1 MMVLIGLLACFP
13 GPMYRFGPV
22 FVLIDMKKTFYWAFA
37 LFCPLFLAGT
47 TLAVDTNGPA
57 FFDQQVFPILE
68 KRCYACHGA
77 EKISSGLVLTHRD
90 GLVAGGKRGSAI
102 DADNPAT
109 SRLLAMI
116 NHTDLTLRM
125 PYEKPPLNDADKKVL
140 HDWVMMG
147 APYHP
152 EREYKPTV
160 QSGGAIDAKAR
171 DYWAYQPPRKADP
184 PTAPDDWARSAIDA
198 FVLQGLKGA
207 GLTPSPQADARALLR
222 RVYYDLIGLSPTAS
236 ELSAFEKGSQSDVEW
251 GRVVDQL
258 LSSPRFG
265 EKLASLWLDVVRYA
279 ETNGYEHDNLKPF
292 IWRYRDYVIRAFN
305 EDKPYDRFVIEQ
317 LAGDQLQDKS
327 FETVIAT
334 GYLSLMLRDH
344 EPADRLQAHHDMIG
358 DIVNVTGEAMMG
370 TTMGCAKCHDH
381 KGDPIR
387 QEDYFSMKAFFDGI
401 KKSKLTSARDTWIP
415 PNASEDTSNR
425 KVDLD
430 KVISK
435 MWGNVDTARLG
446 TLMPVVADPKPLI
459 PFGETAPSTW
469 QVANHLPDD
478 LDWARPDYR
487 GDDFLPLSTPLRDTP
502 ERLGNAFFDPAHA
515 EHWVLRRDFGL
526 TDLPGHLHL
535 YVDAYRIRGLTVYVN
550 GVATFEGLP
559 ERSGAYYYVPFSPE
573 AIAALQTGRNTIGIL
588 IERHGASPRVLDVG
602 LFHDPIFGM
611 SFGALAEVY
620 PVEVGKVA
628 GAAFVEEM
636 VSLIKER
643 RVMPERQRGGK
654 YMGASEHASILP
666 SHVHLRGNVNSEG
679 KAVPVAFPVVM
690 CADDASAV
698 FMPLRENN
706 REKVATQGRRLAFA
720 QWLTQPDH
728 PLTARVMVN
737 RLWQQC
743 FGVGL
748 VSSANDFG
756 VFGKSPSNQALL
768 DWLAV
773 EFVESGWRI
782 KHLLRLMVTSATYR
796 QSTLPREDAL
806 GVDALNRLHW
816 RHSPRRLSAEEIRD
830 TFLALTGELNLAGG
844 GPPVRPLMPA
854 AVLATASR
862 PHKAW
867 PQTQGPE
874 ANRRTVY
881 VHVKRSIQLPMLS
894 SFDAP
899 ERDASCAARF
909 ATTVPTQALT
919 MLNSA
924 FVNTCAEKFAQRVA
938 ADAASLNER
947 IDAAFM
953 LAMGR
958 DATES
963 ERDELRGLDETLQSA
978 YGLGENERLSRL
990 CLIVLNLN
998 ETIYLD

>member
-1 MMVLIGLLACFP
+1 MMVLSGLLVCFL
-13 GPMYRFGPV
+13 GLMYRFRPV
-22 FVLIDMKKTFYWAFA
+22 FVLINMKKTFCWAFA
-37 LFCPLFLAGT
+37 LFGPLFLAAT
-47 TLAVDTNGPA
+47 AQADDTNGPA
-57 FFDQQVFPILE
+57 FFDQQVFSILE

-102 DADNPAT
+102 DAENPEK

-116 NHTDLTLRM
+116 NHADLTLRM
-125 PYEKPPLNDADKKVL
+125 PYEKPPLNDADKKIL
-140 HDWVMMG
+140 RDWVMMG

-152 EREYKPTV
+152 EREYEPTV
-160 QSGGAIDAKAR
+160 RSGGAIDAKAR
-171 DYWAYQPPRKADP
+171 DYWAYQPPRKTDP
-184 PTAPDDWARSAIDA
+184 PAVSEDWARSAIDA
-198 FVLQGLKGA
+198 FVLQGLENA

-222 RVYYDLIGLSPTAS
+222 RVYYDLTGLSPTES
-236 ELSAFEKGSQSDVEW
+236 ELSAFEKGSQSDAEW

-279 ETNGYEHDNLKPF
+279 ETNGYERDGRKPF

-317 LAGDQLQDKS
+317 LAGDQLQDTS

-334 GYLSLMLRDH
+334 GYLSLMLRDD
-344 EPADRLQAHHDMIG
+344 EPVDKPQAHHDMIS

-401 KKSKLTSARDTWIP
+401 KQSTLTSARDTWIP
-415 PNASEDTSNR
+415 PGAGEDTSNR
-425 KVDLD
+425 KIALD
-430 KVISK
+430 KMIST
-435 MWGNVDTARLG
+435 MWGKVDTALLG
-446 TLMPVVADPKPLI
+446 PLMPVVEEPEPLI
-459 PFGETAPSTW
+459 PFGETEPSTW

-478 LDWARPDYR
+478 LDWAQPGYR
-487 GDDFLPLSTPLRDTP
+487 GDDFLSLATPLKDSP
-502 ERLGNAFFDPAHA
+502 ERLGNTFFDPVHA

-526 TDLPGHLHL
+526 TDLPEHLHL

-550 GVATFEGLP
+550 GVATFEGMP
-559 ERSGAYYYVPFSPE
+559 ERSGAYYYVPFSPV

-588 IERHGASPRVLDVG
+588 VERHGSSPRALDVS
-602 LFHDPIFGM
+602 LFHDPVFDM
-611 SFGALAEVY
+611 SLGAFLEAY
-620 PVEVGKVA
+620 PDEVGKVA
-628 GAAFVEEM
+628 GTALVEELL
-636 VSLIKER
+636 SLLKER
-643 RVMPERQRGGK
+643 RVMPEPLRGGK
-654 YMGASEHASILP
+654 YMGTREHASIPP

-690 CADDASAV
+690 CADDEAAV
-698 FMPLRENN
+698 FMPLRENS
-706 REKVATQGRRLAFA
+706 REKVTTHGRRLAFA
-720 QWLTQPDH
+720 QWLTQPEH

-756 VFGKSPSNQALL
+756 VFGKSPSNQELL

-782 KHLLRLMVTSATYR
+782 KHLVRLMVTSATYR

-806 GVDALNRLHW
+806 RVDSLNHLHW

-830 TFLALTGELNLAGG
+830 TFLALTGELNLDGG
-844 GPPVRPLMPA
+844 GPAVRPLMPPE
-854 AVLATASR
+854 VLATASKPR
-862 PHKAW
+862 QAW
-867 PQTQGPE
+867 PPTRGPE

-899 ERDASCAARF
+899 ERDATCAVRF

-924 FVNTCAEKFAQRVA
+924 FVNTCADKFAQRVA
-938 ADAASLNER
+938 ESASSLNER

-958 DATES
+958 GAMAL
-963 ERDELRGLDETLQSA
+963 ERDELRGLDETLLST
-978 YGLGENERLSRL
+978 YGLSDDERLSRL
-990 CLIVLNLN
+990 CLVVLNLN

>member
-1 MMVLIGLLACFP
+1 MMVLSGLLVCFL
-13 GPMYRFGPV
+13 GLMYRFRPV
-22 FVLIDMKKTFYWAFA
+22 FVLINMKKTFCWAFA
-37 LFCPLFLAGT
+37 LFGPLFLAAT
-47 TLAVDTNGPA
+47 AQADDTNGPA
-57 FFDQQVFPILE
+57 FFDQQVFSILE

-102 DADNPAT
+102 DAENPEK

-116 NHTDLTLRM
+116 NHADLTLRM
-125 PYEKPPLNDADKKVL
+125 PYEKPPLNDADKKIL
-140 HDWVMMG
+140 RDWVMMG

-152 EREYKPTV
+152 EREYEPTV
-160 QSGGAIDAKAR
+160 RSRGAIDAKAR
-171 DYWAYQPPRKADP
+171 DYWAYQPPRKTDP
-184 PTAPDDWARSAIDA
+184 PAVSEDWARSAIDA
-198 FVLQGLKGA
+198 FVLQGLENA

-222 RVYYDLIGLSPTAS
+222 RVYYDLTGLSPTES
-236 ELSAFEKGSQSDVEW
+236 ELSAFEKGSQSDAEW

-279 ETNGYEHDNLKPF
+279 ETNGYERDGRKPF

-317 LAGDQLQDKS
+317 LAGDQLQDTS

-334 GYLSLMLRDH
+334 GYLSLMLRDD
-344 EPADRLQAHHDMIG
+344 EPVDKPQAHHDMIS

-401 KKSKLTSARDTWIP
+401 KQSTLTSARDTWIP
-415 PNASEDTSNR
+415 PGAGEDTSNR
-425 KVDLD
+425 KIALD
-430 KVISK
+430 KMIST
-435 MWGNVDTARLG
+435 MWGKVDTALLG
-446 TLMPVVADPKPLI
+446 PLMPVVEEPEPLI
-459 PFGETAPSTW
+459 PFGETEPSTW

-478 LDWARPDYR
+478 LDWAQPGYR
-487 GDDFLPLSTPLRDTP
+487 GDDFLSLATPLKDSP
-502 ERLGNAFFDPAHA
+502 ERLGNTFFDPVHA

-526 TDLPGHLHL
+526 TDLPEHLHL

-550 GVATFEGLP
+550 GVATFEGMP
-559 ERSGAYYYVPFSPE
+559 ERSGAYYYVPFSPV

-588 IERHGASPRVLDVG
+588 VERHGSSPRELDVS
-602 LFHDPIFGM
+602 LFHDPVFDM
-611 SFGALAEVY
+611 SLGAFLEAY
-620 PVEVGKVA
+620 PDEVGKVA
-628 GAAFVEEM
+628 GTALVEELL
-636 VSLIKER
+636 SLLKER
-643 RVMPERQRGGK
+643 RVMPEPLRGGK
-654 YMGASEHASILP
+654 YMGTREHASIPP
-666 SHVHLRGNVNSEG
+666 SQVHLRGNVNSKG

-690 CADDASAV
+690 CADDEAAV
-698 FMPLRENN
+698 FMPLRENS
-706 REKVATQGRRLAFA
+706 REKVTTHGRRLAFA
-720 QWLTQPDH
+720 QWLTQPEH

-756 VFGKSPSNQALL
+756 VFGKSPSNQELL

-782 KHLLRLMVTSATYR
+782 KHLVRLMVTSATYR

-806 GVDALNRLHW
+806 RVDSLNHLHW

-830 TFLALTGELNLAGG
+830 TFLALTGELNLDGG
-844 GPPVRPLMPA
+844 GPAVRPLMPPE
-854 AVLATASR
+854 VLATASKPR
-862 PHKAW
+862 QAW
-867 PQTQGPE
+867 PPTRGPE

-899 ERDASCAARF
+899 ERDATCAVRF

-924 FVNTCAEKFAQRVA
+924 FVNTCADKFAQRVA
-938 ADAASLNER
+938 ESASSLNER

-958 DATES
+958 GAMAL
-963 ERDELRGLDETLQSA
+963 ERDELRGLDETLLST
-978 YGLGENERLSRL
+978 YGLSDDERLSRL
-990 CLIVLNLN
+990 CLVVLNLN